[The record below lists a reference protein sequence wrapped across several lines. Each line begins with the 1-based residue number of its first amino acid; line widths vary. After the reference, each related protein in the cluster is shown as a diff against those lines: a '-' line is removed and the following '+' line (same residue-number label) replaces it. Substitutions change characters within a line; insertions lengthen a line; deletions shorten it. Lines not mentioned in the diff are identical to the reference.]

1 MLPQLL
7 ARRSTLNVSLAKDG
21 IAPQPNEVYV
31 IPPAVF
37 LSIAS
42 GRLRFSPAQTDK
54 GARMPIDVFLNSLAA
69 DRGRHGIGVIM
80 SGTGTDGGDG
90 LKVLKEA
97 GGLVLVQDPNE
108 AQQDGMPRYAMRTAR
123 PDYVLPVR
131 DMPGPFWRGMSRT
144 TTSRRG
150 IQRLPYKRAQ
160 SQ

>member
-21 IAPQPNEVYV
+21 IAPQPIEVYV

-69 DRGRHGIGVIM
+69 DRGRHGIGIIM
-80 SGTGTDGGDG
+80 HGRWRRTEGIEGSGQPR
-90 LKVLKEA
+90 A
-97 GGLVLVQDPNE
+97 G
-108 AQQDGMPRYAMRTAR
+108 AR
-123 PDYVLPVR
+123 PER
-131 DMPGPFWRGMSRT
+131 SAAGW
-144 TTSRRG
+144 
-150 IQRLPYKRAQ
+150 QAA
-160 SQ
+160 